1 MFSKS
6 ALSIAVLSAA
16 ATGQLG
22 YAVLTAE
29 LGEGD
34 DWKMLLPDGEFAAVD
49 GRPHDV
55 PGGKW
60 RMNADVANRL
70 ISKAALRQ
78 NDLVIDY
85 EHQTLNAATT
95 GIQAPAAGFFRE
107 MQYRPGKGLYVK
119 PAWTPRAQG
128 YVDAKEYRYLSAVFP
143 YDPTTG
149 EPTEIL
155 MAALTNN
162 PGAIGMEALASLAAR
177 FEQPT
182 HGDNPMSDL
191 MIQLLAKLGIVLKPG
206 ESPTDAQAQAAL
218 TAVTTLQTSASN
230 VAVLTARIET
240 LESTGAGNIDLSQY
254 VPIAQ
259 YNAAIEQVA
268 ALTATTASLTVE
280 QVIAQ
285 AEQDGKLI
293 LAAEK
298 DYLVSLGKQNMA
310 ALTAQLAARPV
321 VAALTAKP
329 GEQRKAPDA
338 QDKKSIAALTTDQ
351 KLVADQ
357 LGLSHEQ
364 MAKDLGVNA

>member
-16 ATGQLG
+16 NVGQLG

-29 LGEGD
+29 LSEGD
-34 DWKMLLPDGEFAAVD
+34 DWKMLLPDGEFSAVD

-60 RMNADVANRL
+60 RMNAEVAERL
-70 ISKAALRQ
+70 IAKAALRQ

-95 GIQAPAAGFFRE
+95 GIPAPAAGFFRE
-107 MQYRPGKGLYVK
+107 FQYQPGKGLYVK
-119 PAWTPRAQG
+119 PLWTPRAQG
-128 YVDAKEYRYLSAVFP
+128 FVDAKEYRYLSAVFP
-143 YDPTTG
+143 YDTTTG

-162 PGAIGMEALASLAAR
+162 PGAIGMEALASLVAR

-182 HGDNPMSDL
+182 HGDKPMSDL
-191 MIQLLAKLGIVLKPG
+191 LIQLMAKLGITLKPG
-206 ESPTDAQAQAAL
+206 DNLTDEQAQAAL
-218 TAVTTLQTSASN
+218 TAVTHLQGSAGC
-230 VAVLTARIET
+230 VAALTAKIET
-240 LESTGAGNIDLSQY
+240 LESAGAGNVDLSQY

-259 YNAAIEQVA
+259 YNAALTQVA

-293 LAAEK
+293 LASEK

-321 VAALTAKP
+321 VAALTAKQT
-329 GEQRKAPDA
+329 EQRKAPDT
-338 QDKKSIAALTTDQ
+338 QDKSAVASLTADQ

-357 LGLSHEQ
+357 IGISHAELAQGLG
-364 MAKDLGVNA
+364 A